1 MKHLI
6 NFINMLIQF
15 VVGIVTTLVG
25 GFERIAPKHIVVTHP
40 LTWANYSMVEI
51 HVISMDDNINKRG
64 TQKTP
69 FVGWTIAR
77 GSPKWL

>member
-6 NFINMLIQF
+6 NFINMLIRF

-25 GFERIAPKHIVVTHP
+25 GFVRVAPKHIVVMHP
-40 LTWANYSMVEI
+40 LTWDNYAMVEI
-51 HVISMDDNINKRG
+51 HVISMNNNNIKRG

-69 FVGWTIAR
+69 HVGWTIAR
-77 GSPKWL
+77 GSPK